1 MVTINNIT
9 PQSNGTQLE
18 YTVNFEGT
26 NHNLS
31 GALISSQ
38 DEFDTAFKDVVN
50 GDVFGGLKKL
60 VLTRLQSEAQN
71 ALNAK

>member
-9 PQSNGTQLE
+9 PQNNGTQLE

-26 NHNLS
+26 NHNIS
-31 GALISSQ
+31 GSLIATQ

-50 GDVFGGLKKL
+50 GDVFGGIKKL
-60 VLTRLQSEAQN
+60 VLTRIQSEAQN